1 MSEQEKTPG
10 MPKYWIVILM
20 VILILLLL
28 VPVLSIGLS
37 IQKAGWVPVVRK
49 PSNQPPKQEQSSGES
64 AEDALVRERSASLRE
79 RVEKI
84 AATAIKVPKLQPKI
98 QQVKIEAPQP
108 SMKKAS
114 DSVHRVLDAR
124 NQQFVEAIDNDR
136 IRIIVILPGKDW
148 PSLSGSL
155 QMAAEKDGYIY
166 QGPRQ
171 TTSASG
177 SDSMVAE
184 IEILRKPHAGGKK
197 TK

>member
-10 MPKYWIVILM
+10 IPKYWILIM
-20 VILILLLL
+20 IVILILLLL

-37 IQKAGWVPVVRK
+37 IQKTGWVPVTRK
-49 PSNQPPKQEQSSGES
+49 TSNSSSQQESRGDSPE
-64 AEDALVRERSASLRE
+64 EALIKERSASLRE

-84 AATAIKVPKLQPKI
+84 AATAIKVPKLQPNL

-124 NQQFVEAIDNDR
+124 NQQFVEAVENDR
-136 IRIIVILPGKDW
+136 IRIIVIVSGKDW
-148 PSLSGSL
+148 PKLSGSL
-155 QMAAEKDGYIY
+155 QVAAEKDGFIY

-171 TTSASG
+171 TASVNG
-177 SDSMVAE
+177 TESMVAE
-184 IEILRKPHAGGKK
+184 IEILRKPAAGGKK
-197 TK
+197 AK